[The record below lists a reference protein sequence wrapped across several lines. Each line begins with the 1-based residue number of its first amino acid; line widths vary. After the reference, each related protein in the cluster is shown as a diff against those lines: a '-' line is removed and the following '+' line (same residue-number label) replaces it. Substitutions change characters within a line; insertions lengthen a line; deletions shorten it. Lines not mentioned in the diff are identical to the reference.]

1 MKLSLWKITINAI
14 TVMLA
19 TASQVNS
26 EILKLD
32 YSIEVVDSNKDLIV
46 QRNVYVEENNVKYL
60 IELNT

>member
-1 MKLSLWKITINAI
+1 MYGTLTSLK
-14 TVMLA
+14 TVFFIYFGF
-19 TASQVNS
+19 ASQAEKVS
-26 EILKLD
+26 LK

>member
-19 TASQVNS
+19 TVSQVNS

>member
-1 MKLSLWKITINAI
+1 MRFNLQHLVVLSSICLCVGAKAEGIP
-14 TVMLA
+14 
-19 TASQVNS
+19 Q
-26 EILKLD
+26 D